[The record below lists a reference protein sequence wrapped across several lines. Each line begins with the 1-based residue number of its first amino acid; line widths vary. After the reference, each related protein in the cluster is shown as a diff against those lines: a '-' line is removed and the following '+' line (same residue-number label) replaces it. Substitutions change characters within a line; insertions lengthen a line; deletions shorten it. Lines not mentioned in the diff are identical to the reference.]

1 MPGRS
6 MPADK
11 LRKTFTFNFT
21 DEVNA
26 ASLAGGLAVQVVF
39 KGAGTVPTTSEKLTL
54 LTQEARQVVYRYG
67 S

>member
-1 MPGRS
+1 

-11 LRKTFTFNFT
+11 LRKTFTFNVT

-26 ASLAGGLAVQVVF
+26 ASLAVQVVL

-54 LTQEARQVVYRYG
+54 LTQEAR
-67 S
+67 

>member
-11 LRKTFTFNFT
+11 LRKTFNVT

-26 ASLAGGLAVQVVF
+26 A
-39 KGAGTVPTTSEKLTL
+39 
-54 LTQEARQVVYRYG
+54 EAALPCR
-67 S
+67 